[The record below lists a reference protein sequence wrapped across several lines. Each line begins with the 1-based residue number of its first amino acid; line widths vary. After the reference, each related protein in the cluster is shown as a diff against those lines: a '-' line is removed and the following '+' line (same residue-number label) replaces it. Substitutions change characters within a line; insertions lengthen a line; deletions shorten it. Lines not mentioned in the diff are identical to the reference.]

1 MEHSIAQH
9 HLRDDATR
17 TRTRNL
23 SATMAAAVAGT
34 VGRAIGDRVGA
45 YAQERIRRFKES
57 TG

>member
-17 TRTRNL
+17 ARTRNL

-34 VGRAIGDRVGA
+34 VGRAVGDRVGA
-45 YAQERIRRFKES
+45 YAQERIRQLRKS

>member
-9 HLRDDATR
+9 HLRDDAAHA
-17 TRTRNL
+17 RTRNL

-45 YAQERIRRFKES
+45 YAQQRIKRYKKS

>member
-9 HLRDDATR
+9 HLRADPTNAQ
-17 TRTRNL
+17 TRNL

-45 YAQERIRRFKES
+45 YAQERIRRLKES
-57 TG
+57 SG